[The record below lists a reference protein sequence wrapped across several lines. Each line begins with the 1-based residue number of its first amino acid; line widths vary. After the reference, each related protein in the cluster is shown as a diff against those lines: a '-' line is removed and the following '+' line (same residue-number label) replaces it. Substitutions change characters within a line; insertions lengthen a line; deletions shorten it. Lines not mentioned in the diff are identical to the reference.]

1 MHSEK
6 TDLLADK
13 RKQTGQIMKMLS
25 LYCRNHRLVELE
37 LGRVPPK
44 ILTAIGTEIVDLFI
58 DRVRQHEKKTPPKAG
73 AHEKGDIGG
82 RWERS
87 RG

>member
-25 LYCRNHRLVELE
+25 LYCRNHRLVDLE

-44 ILTAIGTEIVDLFI
+44 MLEAIGTEIVDLFM
-58 DRVRQHEKKTPPKAG
+58 DRVRQHQKKTPPKLG
-73 AHEKGDIGG
+73 AHEDADIEDRRG
-82 RWERS
+82 RS

>member
-13 RKQTGQIMKMLS
+13 RRQTGQIMKMLS
-25 LYCRNHRLVELE
+25 LYCRNHRLVDLD

-44 ILTAIGTEIVDLFI
+44 ALAAIGTEIVDLFM
-58 DRVRQHEKKTPPKAG
+58 DRVRQHQKKTPPKKG
-73 AHEKGDIGG
+73 AQEDEDIGG
-82 RWERS
+82 RAARS

>member
-6 TDLLADK
+6 TDILADK

-25 LYCRNHRLVELE
+25 LYCRNHRLVDLE

-44 ILTAIGTEIVDLFI
+44 TLEAIGTEIVDLFI
-58 DRVRQHEKKTPPKAG
+58 DRVQAHQKKTPPKPG
-73 AHEKGDIGG
+73 AHENADIGDRPG
-82 RWERS
+82 RS